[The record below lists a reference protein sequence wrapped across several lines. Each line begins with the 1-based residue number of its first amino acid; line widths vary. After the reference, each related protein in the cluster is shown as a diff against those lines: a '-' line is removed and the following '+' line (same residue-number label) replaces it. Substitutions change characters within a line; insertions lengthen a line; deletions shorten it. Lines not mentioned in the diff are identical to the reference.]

1 MRQRG
6 FTLLEMLVATTIMGI
21 AVVGLLAN
29 LSTSM
34 RTAARLTEYD
44 RAAGLARERMEELL
58 LDRRMPKLVTV
69 TGTFDR
75 SLTGEVEAGWI
86 ARLTPYEFP
95 PRAGAGTAALERIE
109 LEVWW
114 GAGEKKRKIS
124 LEGFRRGVLTP
135 EEVVPAQP

>member
-6 FTLLEMLVATTIMGI
+6 FTLLEMLVATTIMGV

-44 RAAGLARERMEELL
+44 RATVLAREKMEELL
-58 LDRRMPKLVTV
+58 LDQSLPKLVPIQ
-69 TGTFDR
+69 GAFGHE
-75 SLTGEVEAGWI
+75 LTGGADAGWR
-86 ARLTPYEFP
+86 ARVSPFETPP
-95 PRAGAGTAALERIE
+95 KAVAGTAVLERIE

-114 GAGEKKRKIS
+114 AAGESKRTLS
-124 LEGFRRGVLTP
+124 LEAFRRYVLTDAD
-135 EEVVPAQP
+135 VPKEP